1 MARSSGRRFRRSRS
15 GGGFRP
21 TGRQIW
27 RLCQGSGTIMR
38 LRLSPCVPGDLEEIA
53 EYIAQDSPRH
63 ATRMLHLLRA
73 RMKEIA
79 RNPKIFRL
87 RPEIGAEARLATVGN
102 YVILFRIRQNAV
114 RIERVVHG
122 SRDLLPMLEKT
133 EG

>member
-1 MARSSGRRFRRSRS
+1 
-15 GGGFRP
+15 
-21 TGRQIW
+21 
-27 RLCQGSGTIMR
+27 MR

>member
-1 MARSSGRRFRRSRS
+1 MS
-15 GGGFRP
+15 
-21 TGRQIW
+21 
-27 RLCQGSGTIMR
+27 

-63 ATRMLHLLRA
+63 AVRMLRLRHA

-79 RNPKIFRL
+79 RNPKIYRL

-102 YVILFRIRQNAV
+102 YVILFRIRQKTV

-122 SRDLLPMLEKT
+122 SRDLLMMLDQA
-133 EG
+133 GN